1 MVSTQHASC
10 WCVLCPLR
18 LRPRDGVGG
27 FRTRLRP
34 QGGDLNGEPMS
45 RFHGWSLA
53 RRDQTQGATTKQTHD
68 MKTNTRGKIA
78 AFLATTAAFAGSSF
92 ATDSDGVTAALTSIS
107 GYTSLVAGGIA
118 TIIGIAAIFGSIKL
132 GKRLIS
138 RM

>member
-1 MVSTQHASC
+1 
-10 WCVLCPLR
+10 
-18 LRPRDGVGG
+18 
-27 FRTRLRP
+27 
-34 QGGDLNGEPMS
+34 
-45 RFHGWSLA
+45 
-53 RRDQTQGATTKQTHD
+53 
-68 MKTNTRGKIA
+68 MKSNTRGKIA
-78 AFLATTAAFAGSSF
+78 AFLATTAALAGSSF